1 MPRTNLPPTPGASTE
16 IQGKDGSLLSPT
28 DKAFNLGPPAIAPK
42 HAIGSAPSTKQS
54 EPTTTTNFTLPP
66 PPTRSRTIIQ
76 MKPKPQQLDAISKTP
91 IQPIP
96 KAANKKTVAGSAIA
110 NGTGKK
116 QPSATSAAGKKI
128 ARKTAHSV
136 IERRRRSKMN
146 EEFAT
151 LKGMVPA
158 CTDQEMHKLA
168 ILQVCQ
174 ERTFAR
180 YNMVTNHSDRKAS
193 IDYLRYLEKCITD
206 LKAANNSL
214 STPFIPPQAPP
225 PRLDTTR
232 LDENESE
239 EDEDD
244 DEDVAMGNA
253 PANGLVSPNF
263 PAAQSQNNSYRSPES
278 ITPSPALEPQSQ
290 HQIPSYASSV
300 SSLPSP
306 AFGPRGHHNQGSQ
319 SRFSL
324 SASTSPTI
332 MPSPE
337 QDQEAT
343 AALLMLNKDRR
354 NPKGIRGMS
363 VKDLLSS

>member
-1 MPRTNLPPTPGASTE
+1 MPRANLPPTPAASAE
-16 IQGKDGSLLSPT
+16 IQGKDGATLSAT
-28 DKAFNLGPPAIAPK
+28 EKAFNLGPPAIAPK
-42 HAIGSAPSTKQS
+42 QNEATESSTKQS
-54 EPTTTTNFTLPP
+54 HSTAHSTFTLPP

-76 MKPKPQQLDAISKTP
+76 MKPKSQSSEAAHRNSVQPSSKATS
-91 IQPIP
+91 
-96 KAANKKTVAGSAIA
+96 KKTTSGSATSNA
-110 NGTGKK
+110 TGKK
-116 QPSATSAAGKKI
+116 QPSATSAAGKRI

-151 LKGMVPA
+151 LKGMIPA

-168 ILQVCQ
+168 ILQQ
-174 ERTFAR
+174 QAG
-180 YNMVTNHSDRKAS
+180 
-193 IDYLRYLEKCITD
+193 IDYLRYLEKCIAD
-206 LKAANNSL
+206 LKVANNSL
-214 STPFIPPQAPP
+214 STPLIQPQAPP

-232 LDENESE
+232 LGDDESD
-239 EDEDD
+239 EDEED
-244 DEDVAMGNA
+244 DEDVTMGGT
-253 PANGLVSPNF
+253 PANGITSPTF
-263 PAAQSQNNSYRSPES
+263 PPAQTHNGSYRSPES
-278 ITPSPALEPQSQ
+278 INPSPALEPQSQ
-290 HQIPSYASSV
+290 PQTSSYRSSG

-306 AFGPRGHHNQGSQ
+306 AFGPRGHHSQ
-319 SRFSL
+319 SSQSHCSL

-354 NPKGIRGMS
+354 NPKGVRGMS